1 MNVQA
6 KDFHRDSANPE
17 EAGYELSDLNPGYV
31 GLFGIGLSVVLVV
44 AVVVASLLIHY
55 KTVQHVRQ
63 DTPFPRLARERE
75 ATPGTR
81 LQIDAQSELRQMRA
95 AEDAMLNSYGWV
107 DKDAGI
113 VRVPVDR
120 AMEILAKKGLPAR
133 KQEEKTR

>member
-1 MNVQA
+1 MQA
-6 KDFHRDSANPE
+6 KDFQRDAAQPE
-17 EAGYELSDLNPGYV
+17 ESAYELSDLNAGYV
-31 GLFGIGLSVVLVV
+31 GLFGIGLAVVLVI
-44 AVVVASLLIHY
+44 AVVVASLLIQY
-55 KTVQHVRQ
+55 KTVQHVRR
-63 DTPFPRLARERE
+63 DTPIPQLARERE

-81 LQIDAQSELRQMRA
+81 LQVDAQNQRRQMRA

-113 VRVPVDR
+113 VRIPVDR

>member
-1 MNVQA
+1 MQA
-6 KDFHRDSANPE
+6 EDFHRDAAHPE

-31 GLFGIGLSVVLVV
+31 GLFGIGLSVVLVI
-44 AVVVASLLIHY
+44 AVVVASLLIQY
-55 KTVQHVRQ
+55 KTVQHARQ
-63 DTPFPRLARERE
+63 DTPIPQLARERE
-75 ATPGTR
+75 ATLGTR
-81 LQIDAQSELRQMRA
+81 LQVDPKNELRQMRA

-113 VRVPVDR
+113 VRIPVDR

>member
-1 MNVQA
+1 MQT
-6 KDFHRDSANPE
+6 KDFHRDATHPE
-17 EAGYELSDLNPGYV
+17 GAGYELSDINPGYV
-31 GLFGIGLSVVLVV
+31 GLFGIGLAVVLVI
-44 AVVVASLLIHY
+44 AVVVTSLLIQY
-55 KTVQHVRQ
+55 KTVQHARQ
-63 DTPFPRLARERE
+63 DTPIPQLARERE

-81 LQIDAQSELRQMRA
+81 LPVDAQKELRQLRG

-113 VRVPVDR
+113 ARIPVDR